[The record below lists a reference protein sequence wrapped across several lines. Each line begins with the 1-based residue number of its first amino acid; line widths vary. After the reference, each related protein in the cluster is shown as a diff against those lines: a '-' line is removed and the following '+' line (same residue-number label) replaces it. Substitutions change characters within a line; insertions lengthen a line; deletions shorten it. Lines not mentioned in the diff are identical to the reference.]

1 MTQYQDKVSA
11 YKHVIEELTK
21 CTEEDSNLSAAVLI
35 FQEGSGEDGDGGR
48 MRIYGLNMDELELSV
63 ALIEAVDKL
72 RADIVNRYVNRT
84 VN

>member
-1 MTQYQDKVSA
+1 MTQYQDKVAA
-11 YKHVIEELTK
+11 YKNVIAELTK
-21 CTEEDSNLSAAVLI
+21 CTEEDSNRSAAVLI
-35 FQEGSGEDGDGGR
+35 FEEGSGEEGDGGR

>member
-1 MTQYQDKVSA
+1 MNNYQDKVTA

-21 CTEEDSNLSAAVLI
+21 CTEEDSKLSAAVLI
-35 FQEGSGEDGDGGR
+35 FQEGNGEEGDGGR

-84 VN
+84 IN

>member
-21 CTEEDSNLSAAVLI
+21 CTEEDSHRSAAVLI
-35 FQEGSGEDGDGGR
+35 FEEGSGEKGDGGR

-84 VN
+84 IN

>member
-1 MTQYQDKVSA
+1 MTQYEDKVNA

-21 CTEEDSNLSAAVLI
+21 CTEEGNTMSAAVLI
-35 FQEGSGEDGDGGR
+35 FNEGTGEDGDGGR

-84 VN
+84 IN

>member
-11 YKHVIEELTK
+11 YKNVIAELTK
-21 CTEEDSNLSAAVLI
+21 CTEEDSKTSAAVLI
-35 FQEGSGEDGDGGR
+35 FENGTGEGGDGGR

-72 RADIVNRYVNRT
+72 RADIVNRYISRT
-84 VN
+84 IN

>member
-1 MTQYQDKVSA
+1 MTQYQDKVNA

-21 CTEEDSNLSAAVLI
+21 CTEEHSEVSAAVLI
-35 FQEGSGEDGDGGR
+35 FENGTGKEGDGGR

-84 VN
+84 IN

>member
-1 MTQYQDKVSA
+1 MSNYQDKVTA

-21 CTEEDSNLSAAVLI
+21 CTEEGNKMSAAVLI
-35 FQEGSGEDGDGGR
+35 FSESSGEEGDGGR

-84 VN
+84 IN